1 MITKFSV
8 KFCFSKIKFKIES
21 TYLLPFIHRHWKSS
35 QKSMN
40 VCSTT
45 FILDS
50 RLFNFV
56 ICPPKNGV
64 TAPLFM
70 APKFKISVSESELC
84 TVNLKKS
91 PLFLTFV
98 SFEKK
103 GTKNW
108 MLQSA
113 TLPPSPHP
121 NPTYP
126 SPLITIIRNQIL
138 GPPNLVTWLINNFQ
152 EKNNGQFPYLLS
164 SI

>member
-1 MITKFSV
+1 MEFLKSRVYCTRLQSIQ
-8 KFCFSKIKFKIES
+8 FCNM
-21 TYLLPFIHRHWKSS
+21 H
-35 QKSMN
+35 
-40 VCSTT
+40 
-45 FILDS
+45 
-50 RLFNFV
+50 
-56 ICPPKNGV
+56 PKNDV
-64 TAPLFM
+64 KAPWFL
-70 APKFKISVSESELC
+70 APKFKIIVLESELC
-84 TVNLKKS
+84 TVNLKNS

-152 EKNNGQFPYLLS
+152 EKNNGQFPYLLFKYL
-164 SI
+164 INDQDGIALIFM